1 MTANTKGNL
10 FVISAPS
17 GAGKSTIC
25 KKVLA
30 DLEKISFSVSM
41 TTRKPR
47 QGEVDGVDY
56 KFVEVDE
63 FKKTIEK
70 NGFLE
75 WAQVH
80 NNYYGTP
87 ISLVREKTDNGIDI
101 ILDIDVQGGMQ
112 VKERAPESILIF
124 IAPPSMEELE
134 RRLKGRQTDSEEVI
148 NVRLKNAY
156 KEMEYKDKYDFLIIN
171 DNLEQAVEELKNII
185 IGSRK

>member
-1 MTANTKGNL
+1 MGLKGNL
-10 FVISAPS
+10 LVISAPS

-25 KKVLA
+25 KRVLA
-30 DLEKISFSVSM
+30 ELENISFSVSM

-47 QGEVDGVDY
+47 TGEIDGADY
-56 KFVEVDE
+56 KFTDVDT
-63 FKKTIEK
+63 FKKTIEE

-87 ISLVREKTDNGIDI
+87 ISLVKEKTDSGTDI

-112 VKERAPESILIF
+112 VKKRAPESILIF

-134 RRLKGRQTDSEEVI
+134 RRLKGRQTDTEEVI
-148 NVRLKNAY
+148 NLRLKNARS
-156 KEMEYKDKYDFLIIN
+156 EMEYKDKYDYLIVN
-171 DNLEQAVEELKNII
+171 DNLEKAVEDLKKII
-185 IGSRK
+185 LAARK

>member
-1 MTANTKGNL
+1 MLKEGKI

-25 KKVLA
+25 NRVLKEI
-30 DLEKISFSVSM
+30 DKISFSVSM

-47 QGEVDGVDY
+47 TGEVDGVDY
-56 KFVEVDE
+56 KFVDVDT
-63 FKKTIEK
+63 FKKTIEA

-87 ISLVREKTDNGIDI
+87 LSLVEEKTKQGIDI

-112 VKERAPESILIF
+112 VKNRAPHSILIF

-134 RRLKGRQTDSEEVI
+134 RRLRGRGTDSTEVI
-148 NVRLKNAY
+148 DVRLKNAENEMSY
-156 KEMEYKDKYDFLIIN
+156 KEKYEHIIIN
-171 DNLEQAVEELKNII
+171 NALEKAINDLKQLIQTF
-185 IGSRK
+185 REK